1 MKFTALLFEHALLF
15 VPERI
20 PESRR
25 NTMHQ
30 LIYNG
35 FLCELYGLIGLIIA
49 QISNDIHYQ
58 SMAFKRS
65 AVRSRL
71 SPPKNTRFQLKSSV
85 FLYFSACFVLGIFAL
100 DNRWTTG
107 PLNFFFSYCGKEEVM
122 ASIRVYLKRKR
133 EWAKIHSLFTSNPHD
148 SESPLRF
155 SEAQCQYSAG

>member
-71 SPPKNTRFQLKSSV
+71 SPPKNTRFHLKSSV
-85 FLYFSACFVLGIFAL
+85 FLYFSVCFVLGIFTL
-100 DNRWTTG
+100 DNKWTTDL
-107 PLNFFFSYCGKEEVM
+107 LNFFFLTAGRKKLWYLSKEKEQGANVFHTSFVCVWDVM
-122 ASIRVYLKRKR
+122 KAADKFQRQCAGIL
-133 EWAKIHSLFTSNPHD
+133 
-148 SESPLRF
+148 LRT
-155 SEAQCQYSAG
+155 